1 VTERPQAPRGTYDV
15 LPEQAA
21 PRAGLEAAGRRILE
35 PAGYRRIE
43 TPTFEAT
50 ELFARGVGESTD
62 IVQKEMYTF
71 QDAGGRS
78 LTLRPE
84 GTAPVCRA
92 YLEHGMHKLP
102 QPVKLW
108 YLSSFFRQEKP
119 QAGRYRQFWQ
129 IGAEA
134 IGSDDPAVDAET
146 IVLLHALL
154 GELEVRGLRL
164 RIGSLGSLDARAEY
178 RDRLAAYLHAHAER
192 LSRDVRERIDL
203 NPLRAFDAKDPG
215 TQEVM
220 RDAPRLMEALRQED
234 RDHFDEV
241 CAMLDSAG
249 IAWEL
254 DDALVRGLDYY
265 TRTIFEFTSDA
276 LGAQSGVAG
285 GGRYDGLVE
294 MLGGPPTPGMGWAAG
309 VERILLAA
317 GERPAPKPVTDLYV
331 AHEDRA
337 VQAFALANEA
347 RAAGLAV
354 QQELGGRSLKGQIR
368 QADRAGARYVAI
380 VGADGVQLRDMDSGE
395 QEPVESS
402 AAAVSRVIRGRHL
415 A

>member
-15 LPEQAA
+15 LPDQAPA
-21 PRAGLEAAGRRILE
+21 RVGLETAARRILE

-43 TPTFEAT
+43 TPVFEAT

-78 LTLRPE
+78 MTLRPE

-92 YLEHGMHKLP
+92 YLEHGMHKWA

-119 QAGRYRQFWQ
+119 QAGRFREFWQ
-129 IGAEA
+129 LGAEA
-134 IGSDDPAVDAET
+134 IGSDDPAVDAEM

-154 GELEVRGLRL
+154 AELDVRGLRL
-164 RIGSLGSLDARAEY
+164 RLGSLGSLDSRAEY
-178 RDRLAAYLHAHAER
+178 RERLAAYLHANEDR

-220 RDAPRLMEALRQED
+220 RDAPLLLDALSPED
-234 RDHFDEV
+234 REHFDEV
-241 CAMLDSAG
+241 CARLRAAG
-249 IAWEL
+249 VDWEL
-254 DDALVRGLDYY
+254 DGALVRGIDYY

-285 GGRYDGLVE
+285 GGRYDGLIE
-294 MLGGPPTPGMGWAAG
+294 LIGGPPTPGMGWAAG
-309 VERILLAA
+309 VERVLLSA
-317 GERPAPKPVTDLYV
+317 GERPAPEPVTDLYV
-331 AHEDRA
+331 AHEDRG
-337 VQAFALANEA
+337 VDAFALAAEA

-354 QQELGGRSLKGQIR
+354 QQELGGRSLKGQLR
-368 QADRAGARYVAI
+368 QADRAGSRYVAI
-380 VGADGVQLRDMDSGE
+380 VGADGIQLRDMDSGE
-395 QEPVESS
+395 QEAVES
-402 AAAVSRVIRGRHL
+402 AAAAVARVIKGRHPG
-415 A
+415 

>member
-1 VTERPQAPRGTYDV
+1 MSEKPQAPRGTYDV
-15 LPEQAA
+15 LPDQAVA
-21 PRAGLEAAGRRILE
+21 RAGLEDTARRILE

-92 YLEHGMHKLP
+92 YLEHGMHTLA

-108 YLSSFFRQEKP
+108 YLGSYYRQEKP
-119 QAGRYRQFWQ
+119 QAGRFRQFWQ
-129 IGAEA
+129 LGVEA
-134 IGSDDPAVDAET
+134 IGSDDPAVDAEA
-146 IVLLHALL
+146 IALLHVLL
-154 GELEVRGLRL
+154 GELDVRGLRL
-164 RIGSLGSLDARAEY
+164 RLGSLGSLDARTEY
-178 RDRLAAYLHAHAER
+178 RERLAGYLREHSER
-192 LSRDVRERIDL
+192 LSPDVRNRIDL

-215 TQEVM
+215 TQAVM
-220 RDAPRLMEALRQED
+220 REAPLLLDSLNAED
-234 RDHFDEV
+234 REHFDEV
-241 CAMLDSAG
+241 CARLRVAG
-249 IAWEL
+249 IDWEL
-254 DDALVRGLDYY
+254 DGTLVRGIDYY

-285 GGRYDGLVE
+285 GGRYDGLIE
-294 MLGGPPTPGMGWAAG
+294 LLGGPPTPGMGWAAG
-309 VERILLAA
+309 LERMMLAA
-317 GERPAPKPVTDLYV
+317 GERPVPRSITDLFV
-331 AHEDRA
+331 ADEDRG
-337 VQAFALANEA
+337 VEAFALASEA

-354 QQELGGRSLKGQIR
+354 QQELAGRSLKGQLK

-380 VGADGVQLRDMDSGE
+380 VGADGIQLRDMDSGD
-395 QEPVESS
+395 QEGVES
-402 AAAVSRVIRGRHL
+402 AAAVVARVLRGRHT